1 MVTEELVEGRVPDGL
16 VHDVFL
22 IPRGHCIQLGL
33 LLTKCSQPLEHPE
46 DRDYDGD
53 RVPSGFHGLGGV
65 VHDFL
70 PPSRRVGR

>member
-33 LLTKCSQPLEHPE
+33 LLT
-46 DRDYDGD
+46 
-53 RVPSGFHGLGGV
+53 
-65 VHDFL
+65 
-70 PPSRRVGR
+70 